1 MTLNIFKIFDCW
13 VAYSSFFSIPNVMAI
28 YRRGPS
34 HEGQILAARG
44 CAQGCPR
51 RAGMGWK
58 GGDVYAGVGGALLL
72 PLLLAVRVCNVCKG

>member
-1 MTLNIFKIFDCW
+1 
-13 VAYSSFFSIPNVMAI
+13 MAI

-34 HEGQILAARG
+34 DEGQILAARR